1 MDIGE
6 KTIFGPD
13 ILKEAEEPVKV
24 IRERLRAAQSRQK
37 NYADNRRRDLEFKV
51 GDHVYLRVSPL
62 RGMKRFGIAG
72 KLAPRFIRPYPI
84 SARRGEVAY
93 RLELPAELALS
104 LSRLVATAA

>member
-72 KLAPRFIRPYPI
+72 KLAPRFIGPYPI
-84 SARRGEVAY
+84 SSHHGEVAY